1 MQQGRSIRGTATQF
15 AIIGL
20 VVALVVAV
28 SVLMHVMF
36 TRGVSDLTVE
46 ILAAVLAVV
55 LVVASVGVTIHFQN
69 RSETEREYRV
79 ELFKHKVIMYEQL
92 LVDIAAADDD
102 DTIDHHEIEQIRNM
116 SIKVS
121 LVSSTKLIKVLAEFV
136 SRIEKDGQL
145 VSDLGQQQGVKSNV
159 QDIVNAM
166 RADLDVVEPEMEMRP
181 YIRSLF
187 KKIDSHG
194 NEEPGMVEKS

>member
-1 MQQGRSIRGTATQF
+1 MSQSTSNHGTAAQF
-15 AIIGL
+15 AIIVL
-20 VVALVVAV
+20 VIALVVAV

-79 ELFKHKVIMYEQL
+79 ELFKHKVSMYEQL

-102 DTIDHHEIEQIRNM
+102 DRIEPEEIENIRNLA
-116 SIKVS
+116 IKAS
-121 LVSSTKLIKVLAEFV
+121 LVSSRELIQVLAEFV
-136 SRIEKDGQL
+136 ARVEAEGQL
-145 VSDLGQQQGVKSNV
+145 ISAKQEQGEKNDA
-159 QDIVNAM
+159 QDIVDAM
-166 RADLDVVEPEMEMRP
+166 RGDLAVVMPDTEMRP
-181 YIRSLF
+181 YISSLF
-187 KKIDSHG
+187 
-194 NEEPGMVEKS
+194 EKGTHADDQSRMFTST